1 VHKQR
6 PKLSFN
12 NKQKTLKDNY
22 GTTKAIRKRS
32 EKGCE
37 VDQGRPHRRQETTK
51 VAQGILLGW
60 FFFLKKLLEP
70 NFFLNL

>member
-60 FFFLKKLLEP
+60 FFLVKTIRTEL
-70 NFFLNL
+70 FFLNL